1 MESVLTALIGR
12 GNAEMPPC
20 KLLRPDSET
29 LELERRFRF
38 ELDAGGE
45 LMVGTQTRLDAPTP
59 RSNVT
64 V

>member
-1 MESVLTALIGR
+1 VPLLTVLIGR
-12 GNAEMPPC
+12 GNAERPPC

-45 LMVGTQTRLDAPTP
+45 LMVDIQTRLKGATP
-59 RSNVT
+59 CST
-64 V
+64 MTG